1 MILLAIAC
9 SLRMKFYQMDVKSA
23 FLNRILSEQVY
34 VEQPKSFKDLKFPNH
49 VYRLKKALNGLKQA
63 PRSWY
68 ERLTTYH
75 LEKKF
80 ERGELIE
87 PCSYIDSRMSY

>member
-1 MILLAIAC
+1 MNVNNVF
-9 SLRMKFYQMDVKSA
+9 R
-23 FLNRILSEQVY
+23 NGILSEEVY
-34 VEQPKSFKDLKFPNH
+34 VEKPKGFEDQKFPNH

-68 ERLTTYH
+68 ERLTTYP

-80 ERGELIE
+80 EMGELIE